1 MNLYHISETPD
12 IKFFEPRPAQERS
25 GVEGE
30 VVWAIDREHLPN
42 YLLPRD
48 CPRVTFRAIEASSVK
63 DVEQLVGPGNPK
75 RVIAIESGWVER
87 VLAQRLVCYEFD
99 SQSFEL
105 HDKGAGYWVSR
116 QGIAPQSE
124 REIVTPLV
132 TLLEEEIE
140 LRIMPSLWELRE
152 AVANSSLEFSIIRM
166 RNASPPPEGFASAYR
181 VPK

>member
-1 MNLYHISETPD
+1 MTLYHISEIPG
-12 IKFFEPRPAQERS
+12 IRFFEPRRAPERS
-25 GVEGE
+25 GLEGE

-48 CPRVTFRAIEASSVK
+48 CPRVTFRATEASSVK
-63 DVEQLVGPGNPK
+63 DVEQLAGPGNPK

-116 QGIAPQSE
+116 QRVAPQSE
-124 REIVTPLV
+124 REILSPLV
-132 TLLEEEIE
+132 ALLEEEIE

-166 RNASPPPEGFASAYR
+166 RNASLPPEGFVSEYQ
-181 VPK
+181 VPE